1 MADHPH
7 QAADYP
13 LHQQLPPEVLLGGS
27 MPWSRYRQY
36 PVFSLRWLIGR
47 SLVFCSIIALVAAL
61 IGAGSG
67 LSVRDVGVGLK
78 IGLIQFVAFSLM
90 ATTGPA
96 LATAVRYRRW
106 PGHIERKAVVAAVLV
121 GIVASFFADRIA
133 SAYIS
138 SLILPGLSEMGMVPK
153 PPELGALAK
162 ALTLAVNLVALIV
175 IYGLFGGGLALRA
188 YFSERA
194 RWHAHRHGQE
204 LAAVRQQARDAD
216 LRLGVLQAQV
226 EPHFLFNTLASV
238 RALVRR
244 DPAQAEKTLDALV
257 EFLRATIPRLREG
270 EGDAALHSTLGE
282 QLDLCA
288 RYLALME
295 VRMGGRLHW
304 SVQADARL
312 RAQPFPPSLLIT
324 LVENAI
330 KHGIEPQPGAGH
342 VDLLVAAEDARLR
355 VDVVDDGAGLKP
367 GLGSGM
373 GLANVREQ
381 LAQRFGAR
389 ASLSLQPRAGRG
401 VVARIELPLA
411 ADDGDAAEKQ
421 G

>member
-1 MADHPH
+1 VAD
-7 QAADYP
+7 AARGTAGYP
-13 LHQQLPPEVLLGGS
+13 LHQTLPSEVLLGGS

-36 PVFSLRWLIGR
+36 PAFSLRWLAGR
-47 SLVFCSIIALVAAL
+47 SLVFCSVIAVAASF
-61 IGAGSG
+61 IGAATG
-67 LSVRDVGVGLK
+67 LSVQDVDVAWKVGLT
-78 IGLIQFVAFSLM
+78 QFVAFSLM
-90 ATTGPA
+90 ATAGPA
-96 LATAVRYRRW
+96 FATVVRYRRW
-106 PGHIERKAVVAAVLV
+106 SESFERKAVVVAVLA
-121 GIVASFFADRIA
+121 GMVASFFADRIA
-133 SAYIS
+133 SAYITG
-138 SLILPGLSEMGMVPK
+138 LVMPGLTEMGLVPK
-153 PPELGALAK
+153 PPELGALAR
-162 ALTLAVNLVALIV
+162 ALTLAVNLLTLLV

-194 RWHAHRHGQE
+194 RWQAHRHRQE
-204 LAAVRQQARDAD
+204 LAALQRQARDAD

-244 DPAQAEKTLDALV
+244 DPDQAEKTLDALV

-270 EGDAALHSTLGE
+270 DGDTALRSTLGE

-304 SVQADARL
+304 SVQVDAPL

-342 VDLLVAAEDARLR
+342 VDLVAGVVEGRLR
-355 VDVVDDGAGLKP
+355 VEVIDDGAGLKP

-381 LAQRFGAR
+381 LAQRFGPR
-389 ASLSLQPRAGRG
+389 AGLSLQPCAGRG
-401 VVARIELPLA
+401 VVARIELPLD
-411 ADDGDAAEKQ
+411 ADVEARG
-421 G
+421 